1 MNTTR
6 LAPRGGTIFWG
17 TVLLLAATITGISAA
32 LGTWDGTTAVWIV
45 IAFGA
50 LMVIAGLI
58 GGISRAVTRDT
69 EPTATADRPITDADG
84 VDLT

>member
-32 LGTWDGTTAVWIV
+32 LGTWDGTTAVWII

-50 LMVIAGLI
+50 LMVSAGLI
-58 GGISRAVTRDT
+58 GGIARVFTRGT
-69 EPTATADRPITDADG
+69 EPVTDARTTTRADG
-84 VDLT
+84 VDLS